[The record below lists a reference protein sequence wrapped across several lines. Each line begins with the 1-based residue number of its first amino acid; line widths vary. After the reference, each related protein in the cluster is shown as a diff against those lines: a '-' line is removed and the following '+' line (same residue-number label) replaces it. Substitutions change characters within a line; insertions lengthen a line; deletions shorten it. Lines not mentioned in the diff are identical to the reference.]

1 MGDMPE
7 LFEERQKISAQI
19 QEKIAERNAL
29 RDAFREEERTFN
41 NYLNEQRKL
50 RAEQAAASRAE
61 RQAEYDEKKKQRAI
75 EQLDEQ
81 PHVAEIT
88 LIEQTISWCQANL
101 PKKKEETKTEK
112 KDTSFNNPEGYGIL
126 LKKDA
131 REEEFYFAPT
141 KGKKGPKG
149 KKGAAEDS
157 SKGTAIKHNV
167 ETFRLFDMLKLDA
180 PVTTDDIPAILT
192 KLEEQLADYQEKV
205 KKWEQTREEQKKRIM
220 EGLPMDGDEEK
231 KEDEEKAEEEE

>member
-101 PKKKEETKTEK
+101 PKKKEEAKTEK
-112 KDTSFNNPEGYGIL
+112 KDTSFNNPEGSMIL

-149 KKGAAEDS
+149 KKGEAEKGS
-157 SKGTAIKHNV
+157 SGATIKHNV

-180 PVTTDDIPAILT
+180 PVKADEIPPLLE
-192 KLEEQLADYQEKV
+192 KLEEMLKDYQNKV
-205 KKWEQTREEQKKRIM
+205 KEWEQNREEMKRRIM
-220 EGLPMDGDEEK
+220 EGKDLE
-231 KEDEEKAEEEE
+231 